1 MTLDKQIK
9 VLIVDDSISV
19 RNLIE
24 SHITTDPKIIV
35 TGKASNPYEAAIF
48 IKKEI
53 PDVITLDIEMPKM
66 DGLTFL
72 KKIMGQHPI
81 PIIIVSSLTAKG
93 TETSIKALEYGAV
106 EILGKPIKYGE
117 TREETSKYLIKKI
130 KTAFLA
136 RVKSRTAHKNKI
148 APKLSADAILQKRKT
163 ISFNPSAEKVIAI
176 GASTGGTEAILE
188 IIKPLNMQT
197 TGIVIVQHMPI
208 QFTAAFANRLNE
220 TCDMYVKE
228 AQDRD
233 VIRKGQVLIAPGDK
247 HLIVE
252 RLGGKAIVRV
262 IDGAHVNRHKPSVDV
277 LFRSMANKIG
287 HKGLGILLTGMG
299 ADGAQG
305 LLEMKETKAQTIAQD
320 EKSCIVFGMP
330 KEAIKLNAANY
341 TLNLKAIT
349 QYIKSFY

>member
-1 MTLDKQIK
+1 MALNKKIK
-9 VLIVDDSISV
+9 VLIVDDSISI

-24 SHITTDPKIIV
+24 AHISTDPNIII
-35 TGKASNPYEAAIF
+35 TGKASNPYEAAMY

-72 KKIMGQHPI
+72 RKIMAQHPI
-81 PIIIVSSLTAKG
+81 PIIIVSSLTEKG

-106 EILGKPIKYGE
+106 EILSKPIKYGDS
-117 TREETSKYLIKKI
+117 REDTSKYLIRKI
-130 KTAFLA
+130 KMAVLA
-136 RVKSRTAHKNKI
+136 RVKSRSAHKNKI
-148 APKLSADAILQKRKT
+148 APKLSADVILQKRKD
-163 ISFNPSAEKVIAI
+163 ISFNVSAEKVIAI

-188 IIKPLNMQT
+188 IIKSLDINT
-197 TGIVIVQHMPI
+197 IGIVIVQHMPV

-228 AQDRD
+228 ARDRD
-233 VIRKGQVLIAPGDK
+233 VVRKGQVLIAPGNK
-247 HLIVE
+247 HLIVDKI
-252 RLGGKAIVRV
+252 GNQTIVRI
-262 IDGAHVNRHKPSVDV
+262 IDGENVNRHKPSVDV

-287 HKGLGILLTGMG
+287 PKGLGILLTGMG
-299 ADGAQG
+299 ADGAMG

-330 KEAIKLNAANY
+330 KEAIKLKAANY
-341 TLNLKAIT
+341 VLNLSSIT
-349 QYIKSFY
+349 KYIKSFY